1 MDKPLEADSEKSQ
14 RLEIEE
20 KVKQIV
26 QTGELSFLTIRKVA
40 EKLQSLLDFDVEP
53 HKQFVRDKVREFV
66 ALRVRNEP
74 PSNRSEKNV
83 TTSQSDELRSQAKR
97 AAQPSKK
104 SRGSTKKQKTQAT
117 NSEKETQA
125 ASTLSQISQASTF
138 AGKPNSRKTEVLSSR
153 RTRSSRRSA
162 NVHSRG
168 MIPLPQELKDIVGLE
183 SATLFEVTQLVQ
195 AYIESNNLIDSEDK
209 NLILCD
215 GKLKTLFHR
224 DSLTKATLSK
234 LLNDVMHGRTIKERK
249 KQRAK
254 RANPF
259 QRPQYLSPALAAFL
273 GEQYLS
279 RSEVVK
285 RLSQY
290 VKDNKLQDPRDGRKI
305 LFDTELQSVFKC
317 KSTTFF
323 KLQRLLSAHLTD
335 ADMAAD
341 MLTPRSHPN
350 LGKTFM

>member
-183 SATLFEVTQLVQ
+183 SATLFEVLLWVSHFSVCPF
-195 AYIESNNLIDSEDK
+195 YFFFFK
-209 NLILCD
+209 ILY
-215 GKLKTLFHR
+215 LFSLSLYVSR
-224 DSLTKATLSK
+224 SSSFFPLSLSLT
-234 LLNDVMHGRTIKERK
+234 
-249 KQRAK
+249 
-254 RANPF
+254 ANPIV
-259 QRPQYLSPALAAFL
+259 
-273 GEQYLS
+273 
-279 RSEVVK
+279 RS
-285 RLSQY
+285 L
-290 VKDNKLQDPRDGRKI
+290 
-305 LFDTELQSVFKC
+305 
-317 KSTTFF
+317 
-323 KLQRLLSAHLTD
+323 
-335 ADMAAD
+335 
-341 MLTPRSHPN
+341 
-350 LGKTFM
+350 